1 MSDTHTPSLSVAD
14 LAAWLA
20 EQRWSSF
27 AQSLASAFARYGR
40 LTERQEASARSMY
53 AKAQARQA
61 QRQAQAPANP
71 VTEVGMYLNAEGVV
85 YRVKRSRQSGRLYA
99 SRYVPEAQ
107 VRSDRFVYEGGAV
120 YRLDASMRM
129 TLEQAKA
136 LGALHAQCCV
146 CGRDLSAEESVEAG
160 IGPVCAGRI

>member
-1 MSDTHTPSLSVAD
+1 MSNTLTPSLSVSD

-20 EQRWSSF
+20 DQRWSPF
-27 AQSLASAFARYGR
+27 AQSVAQQFARNGR
-40 LTERQEASARSMY
+40 ISEKQEASARSMY

-61 QRQAQAPANP
+61 GRQAQAPANP
-71 VTEVGMYLNAEGVV
+71 VTEVGMYLNGEGVV
-85 YRVKRSRQSGRLYA
+85 YRVKRSQAGRLYA

-107 VRSDRFVYEGGAV
+107 ARGDRFVYEGGAV
-120 YRLDASMRM
+120 YRLDATMRM

-136 LGALHAQCCV
+136 LGAQYAQCCV